1 MREGQFKRL
10 MVKEKMMKSDELK
23 RRPSV
28 FFSFFFL
35 PFFTA
40 SAVVAAGT

>member
-28 FFSFFFL
+28 VFFLL
-35 PFFTA
+35 PFFAA
-40 SAVVAAGT
+40 SAVVGAGI